1 MKSSVLLLCFVGI
14 ATSANAYT
22 VSRQPDGSV
31 SIKGCRTQTI
41 GDTDYIC
48 CDDNCQVKEYWIKMA
63 YSDVEVNYMSD
74 LAERETIDRYTL
86 ADVEQPVAVD
96 EQDDKTPAL
105 GKVQNEINK
114 LGDKVFGVF
123 GL

>member
-1 MKSSVLLLCFVGI
+1 MKSSVFLLCFVGI
-14 ATSANAYT
+14 VTSANAYT
-22 VSRQPDGSV
+22 ISRQPDGSV

-48 CDDNCQVKEYWIKMA
+48 CDNNCQVKDYWIKMA
-63 YSDVEVNYMSD
+63 YTDVEVNYMSD

-86 ADVEQPVAVD
+86 ADAQPAQVD
-96 EQDDKTPAL
+96 EHDDKTPAL
-105 GKVQNEINK
+105 GKVQNKINK

>member
-1 MKSSVLLLCFVGI
+1 MKSSVLLCFVGI
-14 ATSANAYT
+14 VTSANAYT
-22 VSRQPDGSV
+22 IIRQPDGGV
-31 SIKGCRTQTI
+31 KIKGCHTQII

-48 CDDNCQVKEYWIKMA
+48 CDDNCQVKEYWVKMA
-63 YSDVEVNYMSD
+63 YTDVEVNYMSD

-86 ADVEQPVAVD
+86 ADVEPVTV
-96 EQDDKTPAL
+96 EEYDDKTPAL
-105 GKVQNEINK
+105 GKVQNKINK

>member
-1 MKSSVLLLCFVGI
+1 MKSSVLLCFVGI
-14 ATSANAYT
+14 VTSANAYT
-22 VSRQPDGSV
+22 IIRQPDGGV
-31 SIKGCRTQTI
+31 KIKGCHTQII
-41 GDTDYIC
+41 GNTDYIC
-48 CDDNCQVKEYWIKMA
+48 CDNNCQVKEYWVKMA

-86 ADVEQPVAVD
+86 ADVEPVTV
-96 EQDDKTPAL
+96 EEYDDKTPAL
-105 GKVQNEINK
+105 GKVQNKINK